1 MNAEVQVQMDD
12 GIEGDVD
19 WESSPVVFTDEWMDP
34 WQYSEWYWSIDRSCD
49 VINVPSRSCLSAM
62 SGSCTVCTV
71 CVFCPSHIVSCVTNA
86 VLHAF
91 WLVPLLGFNKSLA
104 NIEMALPALSLGCR
118 DALCAAF
125 WSRKMFYHILRL
137 FWRKKK
143 IRDVQEQRNRGLS
156 EIESTMRSVSNCILV
171 PLCPSLYELQSCTC
185 QFVGDASG
193 MWIQKNEWA
202 TLLVV
207 CSLFTKW
214 NTIFVCNCCFFLYV
228 FVTQCQIGEW

>member
-1 MNAEVQVQMDD
+1 MDD

-19 WESSPVVFTDEWMDP
+19 WESSPVAFTDEWMDP

-143 IRDVQEQRNRGLS
+143 DKRCTRTEEQRTFWNRKHHAKCLKLHTCTSLPFIIWTTELHLSVCRRCQWDVNTEEWVSHSVGGL
-156 EIESTMRSVSNCILV
+156 L
-171 PLCPSLYELQSCTC
+171 PLH
-185 QFVGDASG
+185 
-193 MWIQKNEWA
+193 
-202 TLLVV
+202 
-207 CSLFTKW
+207 
-214 NTIFVCNCCFFLYV
+214 
-228 FVTQCQIGEW
+228 